1 MSERLPSHF
10 DPLVY
15 AEKKRRMRGDLDL
28 ADLDRMQDLLMV
40 HQGLV
45 RVDLSFGRL
54 GRNWVV
60 KGLIESELTL
70 ECQVCMEALSWPVRC
85 EVSLGLV
92 RSIEEADR
100 LAEDLEPMLVK
111 VDEEIPVADL
121 VQDELILAIP
131 TIPRHPD
138 CLRLETQVAE
148 SSEETRVHPFADLAQ
163 LVKKSP

>member
-1 MSERLPSHF
+1 
-10 DPLVY
+10 
-15 AEKKRRMRGDLDL
+15 MRGDLDL

-45 RVDLSFGRL
+45 QVELSFGRL
-54 GRNWVV
+54 GRNWAV
-60 KGLIESELTL
+60 KGVIEAELAL
-70 ECQVCMEALSWPVRC
+70 ECQVCMEALKWPVRC
-85 EVSLGLV
+85 DVSLGLV

-111 VDEEIPVADL
+111 VDEEIALADL

-131 TIPRHPD
+131 TFPRHPD
-138 CLRLETQVAE
+138 CLRRETQATE
-148 SSEETRVHPFADLAQ
+148 SSETARVHPFADLAQ